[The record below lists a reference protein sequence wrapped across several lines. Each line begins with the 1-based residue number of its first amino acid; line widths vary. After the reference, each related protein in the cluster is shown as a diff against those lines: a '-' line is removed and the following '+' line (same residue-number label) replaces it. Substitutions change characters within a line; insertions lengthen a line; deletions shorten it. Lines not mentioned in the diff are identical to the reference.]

1 MSTNRPPA
9 LSFVS
14 TVASPSDSSFPLLSP
29 KQLHTAADPALSWLW
44 DGYVAAGN
52 MTLLTSLWKAGKTTL
67 TAALLAR
74 MGNGGVLAGRT
85 VQPGRAVVIS
95 EESARQWAG
104 RCESLGIGEHV
115 GFLCRPFRS
124 LPRPEEWQSLLDH
137 LLTIQQSAGLE
148 LIVIDPLAAILP
160 PGANEPS
167 VMQTA
172 LASLAPLM
180 NAGVA
185 VLILH
190 HPRKQASTA
199 GNWAR
204 GSGALTG
211 FADILLEMH
220 YYGTADADDR
230 RRKLLGFSRHTAT
243 PRRQVIELTPS
254 GTDWLSHGDIE
265 EEAYTHNYRVLRTV
279 LADAPD
285 KWTRPEILAAWP
297 AEEPAPSLRT
307 LLRWLERAVEAG
319 EVQRDQTGT
328 RNDPHRYW
336 LKGQEAK
343 WKANDPLWEYNQE
356 GEQVLRELR
365 ESMEKGSS
373 RGTPGK
379 KGGDSAKNY

>member
-1 MSTNRPPA
+1 MSTDQAPA
-9 LSFVS
+9 SSFVS
-14 TVASPSDSSFPLLSP
+14 SSDSSFPLLTR

-44 DGYVAAGN
+44 DGYIAAGN

-74 MGNGGVLAGRT
+74 LGTGGVLAGRA

-104 RCESLGIGEHV
+104 RCDTLDMGEHV
-115 GFLCRPFRS
+115 RFLCRPFRS

-137 LLTIQQSAGLE
+137 LLAIRQAAGLE
-148 LIVIDPLAAILP
+148 LLVIDPLAAILP

-172 LASLAPLM
+172 LAGLSPLM

-185 VLILH
+185 VLVLH
-190 HPRKQASTA
+190 HPRKKASTA
-199 GNWAR
+199 GSWAR

-220 YYGTADADDR
+220 YYSTADSDDR

-265 EEAYTHNYRVLRTV
+265 EEAYTHNGTVLRKV
-279 LADAPD
+279 LAEAPE

-297 AEEPAPSLRT
+297 AEEPAPSART
-307 LLRWLERAVEAG
+307 LLRWLERAVETG
-319 EVQRDQTGT
+319 DVQRDHTGT
-328 RNDPHRYW
+328 SNDPYRYW

-356 GEQVLRELR
+356 EEQVLRELR
-365 ESMEKGSS
+365 ESMEKGTE
-373 RGTPGK
+373 RETLGK
-379 KGGDSAKNY
+379 KGGGTGMR